1 MCWPTDSRKA
11 LEARRRNRFRS
22 ALSAILRRS
31 RHDPMHRWVT
41 GRRCAGR
48 QGGFAVWAAASLA
61 PQLTWR
67 RVAPRPCRGLPGQ
80 AELYRPGPTPVY
92 FWRSAR
98 EWASSCSL
106 LPPGQPVNSQV
117 SLSEVWL
124 GRRPQASE
132 VREWWARRGALPRK
146 NPHLASSTAPPGPQ
160 GPPRPLRPP
169 DRSWGPENLTLAAQ
183 TGLWRRW

>member
-1 MCWPTDSRKA
+1 MDALLGCKLGRGEAIDHLLLCRCTFRRLPSSAQCSRISSLLHNNQAFASQMTEWLLQPGCSSRKA

-31 RHDPMHRWVT
+31 QHDPMHRWVT

-98 EWASSCSL
+98 EWAKAAAALSS
-106 LPPGQPVNSQV
+106 LP
-117 SLSEVWL
+117 
-124 GRRPQASE
+124 AS
-132 VREWWARRGALPRK
+132 R
-146 NPHLASSTAPPGPQ
+146 
-160 GPPRPLRPP
+160 
-169 DRSWGPENLTLAAQ
+169 
-183 TGLWRRW
+183 